1 MIDLLP
7 LVRVYAQARETVAA
21 CHEAFETTRAHGLLS
36 PQYRAAEA
44 ALTSAERSEEEA
56 FKALDAAA
64 QAEEA
69 IRKGQGVSRLLSEA
83 RRAVVSWNDDRQI
96 VAVTIQGPDGRIEEV
111 IASK

>member
-21 CHEAFETTRAHGLLS
+21 CHEAFETTLAHGLLS